1 MLARPSELPHGSG
14 YAFDVK
20 WDGFRALVSTVGGL
34 TVPRRR
40 GWDMT
45 HAVAELERLPEGL
58 VLDGELIAL
67 GDDGLPSFPRISERV
82 LHGRNGIPISYVIFD
97 VLVCDAVASWRAPTP
112 SAGSIA
118 RSSISSAPAS
128 ARPGPLT
135 TERRCSQP

>member
-97 VLVCDAVASWRAPTP
+97 VLVCDARSVMASSYAERR
-112 SAGSIA
+112 SIS

-128 ARPGPLT
+128 ARPRPLT